1 MDAPERFCMLL
12 VRYFVTTTTPL
23 TPAKKLPAVGGDGG
37 IAWDDGA
44 YDGVRKVF
52 VGQAQDGISV
62 VNLYLTIRVSTSRR
76 YHRSDSEVVTMLRFK
91 TNKQTSAPF
100 GIEAGTQR
108 VKFQDLRTDS
118 SVWSPCLSNH

>member
-1 MDAPERFCMLL
+1 MLL

-23 TPAKKLPAVGGDGG
+23 TSAKKLPAVGGDGG

-62 VNLYLTIRVSTSRR
+62 VKLICFVLDYPSEYITS
-76 YHRSDSEVVTMLRFK
+76 L
-91 TNKQTSAPF
+91 P
-100 GIEAGTQR
+100 
-108 VKFQDLRTDS
+108 
-118 SVWSPCLSNH
+118 

>member
-1 MDAPERFCMLL
+1 MEIVLYSDSKRFLYIVCFHSIELL
-12 VRYFVTTTTPL
+12 LHQKSFSCFVL
-23 TPAKKLPAVGGDGG
+23 VSFN
-37 IAWDDGA
+37 
-44 YDGVRKVF
+44 R
-52 VGQAQDGISV
+52 S
-62 VNLYLTIRVSTSRR
+62 LYLTIRVSTSRR

-91 TNKQTSAPF
+91 TNTQTSAPF

>member
-1 MDAPERFCMLL
+1 MKMEL
-12 VRYFVTTTTPL
+12 VLYSDL
-23 TPAKKLPAVGGDGG
+23 K
-37 IAWDDGA
+37 
-44 YDGVRKVF
+44 
-52 VGQAQDGISV
+52 S
-62 VNLYLTIRVSTSRR
+62 LYLTIRVSTSRR